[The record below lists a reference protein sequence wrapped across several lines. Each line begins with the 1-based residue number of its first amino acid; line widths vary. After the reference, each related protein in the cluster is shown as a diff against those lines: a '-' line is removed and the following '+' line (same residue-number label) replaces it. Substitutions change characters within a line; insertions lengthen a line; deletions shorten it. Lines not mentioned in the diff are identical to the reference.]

1 MLDSIETKK
10 IEIIQWLTLLEGN
23 SIVDRILDIKHEDT
37 ESKFNLESKEEEISI
52 NIGIQEAN
60 QNLLNPNSEARKI
73 YEKWLWGFMD

>member
-73 YEKWLWGFMD
+73 YEKWL